1 MQNSGNQPGL
11 IWVFSAWG
19 SFHFLSPNF
28 TILVQFYQNFMLQTY
43 VTTGIEQ
50 AEKTLK
56 STEPQSGSQ
65 QQLTSHCAGDKS
77 QTHRA
82 ATTETRE
89 VGRGASQSA
98 GSDCPLPLQST
109 KNPFHTKVRFIP
121 YCTLGEICEVKWVS
135 LSMPPSEIFPK
146 WPIIWLTW
154 KVLFALSL
162 QRLWFG
168 KLTVKPRHLGVS
180 NTFQVMLIIKIGLRI
195 NRVNHL
201 PDHKSH
207 WFNIADF

>member
-1 MQNSGNQPGL
+1 
-11 IWVFSAWG
+11 
-19 SFHFLSPNF
+19 
-28 TILVQFYQNFMLQTY
+28 MLQTY

-121 YCTLGEICEVKWVS
+121 L
-135 LSMPPSEIFPK
+135 LH
-146 WPIIWLTW
+146 
-154 KVLFALSL
+154 
-162 QRLWFG
+162 FG
-168 KLTVKPRHLGVS
+168 GNL
-180 NTFQVMLIIKIGLRI
+180 
-195 NRVNHL
+195 
-201 PDHKSH
+201 
-207 WFNIADF
+207 